1 MLENQN
7 YFNIAHFMLIGRYVP
22 SKLAKREYLIL
33 SVDVNEE
40 STVNIK
46 PGAIVNAL

>member
-1 MLENQN
+1 MCIH
-7 YFNIAHFMLIGRYVP
+7 FNIPHFIAIGRYVR
-22 SKLAKREYLIL
+22 SKLDKREYLIL

-40 STVNIK
+40 SAENIK